1 MWCAHTSPA
10 ASYHVRSTST
20 RKLHLYMP
28 VLQFKAEEVQRCVK
42 GIKGKS
48 FEVEV
53 CVATTATY
61 GDKFRV
67 VCRHRQ
73 ARHPHKP
80 SKHSRLRNPYTV
92 H

>member
-1 MWCAHTSPA
+1 MLTAVQQLHVKCVVSLFGSDPTS
-10 ASYHVRSTST
+10 
-20 RKLHLYMP
+20 P

-42 GIKGKS
+42 GVKGKS

-73 ARHPHKP
+73 AVI
-80 SKHSRLRNPYTV
+80 SSLSM
-92 H
+92 